1 MVPALVDVHKGTSN
15 NTAFGTCISSQSADR
30 PFSRDARVLRPLV
43 GATSPA
49 LERPGELPSLP
60 ARLPSLMPAS
70 DDEVYQLAVC
80 SVCHRKCKVLLKAW
94 SDSRT

>member
-15 NTAFGTCISSQSADR
+15 NTAFCTCISCQSADR

-60 ARLPSLMPAS
+60 ARLPSLNASLRRRGLPAG
-70 DDEVYQLAVC
+70 
-80 SVCHRKCKVLLKAW
+80 SVLCVP
-94 SDSRT
+94 SEM